1 MQKSF
6 KVFLNSKINK
16 FIQVG
21 SSIEYGKIKSPQS
34 ERKFSK
40 KTFSIYGKAKLLSTL
55 FSQNL
60 YKN

>member
-21 SSIEYGKIKSPQS
+21 SSIEYVIKLN
-34 ERKFSK
+34 
-40 KTFSIYGKAKLLSTL
+40 LLSQKENLVKKL
-55 FSQNL
+55 FLFMEKLN
-60 YKN
+60 Y

>member
-34 ERKFSK
+34 EENLVK
-40 KTFSIYGKAKLLSTL
+40 KL
-55 FSQNL
+55 FYLWKS
-60 YKN
+60 